1 MSHPIRERFVVFLD
15 GWLLRQQRFLD
26 ELRISSDSPETSI
39 KEERQRHLIEQVLCH
54 YQQYFHEKFLT
65 AEEDVFVIFSPPWLS

>member
-39 KEERQRHLIEQVLCH
+39 KEERQRHLIEQVLCR